1 MLGGFIE
8 RQHYRQPESI
18 GEYFSGI
25 VNAFDGCVDFLRDP
39 QRFPNAEINKVAAL
53 MWRLI
58 GNKQIPAVLDTEWNL
73 PSVSFMVLAD
83 GPNQLPLVVLPK
95 DIVKQV
101 QQEPVIQLGIIGY
114 IASQCRDFYCAK
126 INRNNSAEINTRAQ
140 AFEAETLLTIQRM
153 AALEGITFQLLSI
166 QREYL
171 SKFPQGLASLPSAMH
186 YSTPEFSPP
195 PLHNE
200 N

>member
-1 MLGGFIE
+1 MLRGFIE
-8 RQHYRQPESI
+8 RQHYYHPRNTREFL
-18 GEYFSGI
+18 GNI
-25 VNAFDGCVDFLRDP
+25 VSAFDGCVDFLRDP
-39 QRFPNAEINKVAAL
+39 KYFPNAEINKSATL
-53 MWRLI
+53 MWRLV
-58 GNKQIPAVLDTEWNL
+58 GNKQIPATLDQWGL
-73 PSVSFMVLAD
+73 PTVAFTVLAK
-83 GPNQLPLVVLPK
+83 GNEQFPLLILPK
-95 DIVKQV
+95 DFPKQV
-101 QQEPVIQLGIIGY
+101 HEDPIFQLGIIGY
-114 IASQCRDFYCAK
+114 MSSQCRDFYCGK
-126 INRNNSAEINTRAQ
+126 ITAASRQEVNGRAQ